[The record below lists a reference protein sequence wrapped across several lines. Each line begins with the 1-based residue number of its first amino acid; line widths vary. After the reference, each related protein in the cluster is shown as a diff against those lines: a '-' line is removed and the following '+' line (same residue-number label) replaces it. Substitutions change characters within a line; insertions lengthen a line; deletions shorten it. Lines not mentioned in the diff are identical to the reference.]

1 MSDKIKKFLK
11 ILGQYY
17 LLFAGTLIGTK
28 FIIMLNNK
36 DTIKNTLT
44 SEFFFS
50 FIWAIP
56 LLTII
61 VMIKVVVKNYIKK

>member
-11 ILGQYY
+11 TLGQYY

-36 DTIKNTLT
+36 DTIKNTFT
-44 SEFFFS
+44 SEFFYS
-50 FIWAIP
+50 FTWAIP

>member
-11 ILGQYY
+11 TLGQSY
-17 LLFAGTLIGTK
+17 LLFAGMLIGTI

-36 DTIKNTLT
+36 DTIKNTFT
-44 SEFFFS
+44 SEFFYS